1 MAELAPNI
9 QPATASPSVEKVSS
23 PWRDAWK
30 TFLKNKMAIT
40 GVAIIIFFVLIA
52 IFAPVITQY
61 PYDEGNLMDKNK
73 PPSAEHWFGTD
84 YNGRDLFTRV
94 IYGARISL
102 WVGTF
107 SVFGSI
113 IAGTFLGLL
122 AGYYGRWVDS
132 LISRFFDIML
142 AFPSI
147 LLAIAIVSI
156 LGPSLSNALLA
167 IAIINIP
174 TYGRLVR
181 SKVLSLKE
189 EEYVM
194 AARAMGMKDSRILL
208 RHILPNSIAPVIVT
222 GTLGI
227 ATAIIEAAALGFLGL
242 GAQPPEPEWGKML
255 ADSREYIQ
263 KAPWTVI
270 FPGLSIMLT
279 VLGFNLIGDG
289 LRDALDPRMK
299 N

>member
-1 MAELAPNI
+1 MADTQI
-9 QPATASPSVEKVSS
+9 QTVAVKQAEEPVSS
-23 PWRDAWK
+23 PWRDAWRI
-30 TFLKNKMAIT
+30 LRKNRMAMV
-40 GVAIIIFFVLIA
+40 GLGIIIAFILVA
-52 IFAPVITQY
+52 IFAPALAPY
-61 PYDEGNLMDKNK
+61 PYDQGELVLKNK
-73 PPSAEHWFGTD
+73 PPSEEHWFGTD
-84 YNGRDLFTRV
+84 YNGRDVFSRV
-94 IYGARISL
+94 VYGARISL

-107 SVFGSI
+107 SVIGSVM
-113 IAGTFLGLL
+113 AGTILGML
-122 AGYYGRWVDS
+122 AGYYGRWIDM
-132 LISRFFDIML
+132 LISRIFDVML

-147 LLAIAIVSI
+147 LLAIAIVAI
-156 LGPSLSNALLA
+156 LGPSLQNALLA
-167 IAIINIP
+167 ISIINVP
-174 TYGRLVR
+174 TFGRLVR
-181 SKVLSLKE
+181 SRVLSLKE

-194 AARAMGMKDSRILL
+194 AARAIGMKDSRILVQ
-208 RHILPNSIAPVIVT
+208 HILPNSLAPIIVT

-255 ADSREYIQ
+255 ADSRQYIQ

>member
-1 MAELAPNI
+1 MADI
-9 QPATASPSVEKVSS
+9 QVQNVPLKQADEQIIS
-23 PWRDAWK
+23 PWREAWG
-30 TFLKNKMAIT
+30 TLRKNKLALVGMGIILFFIV
-40 GVAIIIFFVLIA
+40 VALLAPII
-52 IFAPVITQY
+52 APY
-61 PYDEGNLMDKNK
+61 HYSDDYDLLKKNQ

-84 YNGRDLFTRV
+84 YNGRDVLSRV

-107 SVFGSI
+107 SVIGSVL
-113 IAGTFLGLL
+113 AGTILGLL
-122 AGYYGRWVDS
+122 AGYYGKWVDT
-132 LISRFFDIML
+132 LISRLFDIML

-147 LLAIAIVSI
+147 LLAIAIVAI
-156 LGPSLSNALLA
+156 LGPSLQNALLA
-167 IAIINIP
+167 IAIVNIP
-174 TYGRLVR
+174 TFGRLVR
-181 SKVLSLKE
+181 SRVLSLKE
-189 EEYVM
+189 EEFVT
-194 AARAMGMKDSRILL
+194 AARAIGMKDSRILL
-208 RHILPNSIAPVIVT
+208 QHILPNSMAPIIVT

-242 GAQPPEPEWGKML
+242 GAQAPEPEWGKML
-255 ADSREYIQ
+255 SDSRQYIQ
-263 KAPWTVI
+263 KAPWTVV

>member
-1 MAELAPNI
+1 MAEVNVQTYPVKQEDEQVI
-9 QPATASPSVEKVSS
+9 S
-23 PWRDAWK
+23 PWREAWR
-30 TFLKNKMAIT
+30 TLRKNKLALVGM
-40 GVAIIIFFVLIA
+40 GIICFFVIVA
-52 IFAPVITQY
+52 IFAPVLA
-61 PYDEGNLMDKNK
+61 PYAYDVGDLKMKNR
-73 PPSAEHWFGTD
+73 PPSEQHLFGTD
-84 YNGRDLFTRV
+84 YNGRDVLSRV

-107 SVFGSI
+107 AVIGSVV
-113 IAGTFLGLL
+113 AGTILGLL
-122 AGYYGRWVDS
+122 AGYYGRWVDA
-132 LISRFFDIML
+132 LISRIFDIML

-147 LLAIAIVSI
+147 LLAIAIVAI
-156 LGPSLSNALLA
+156 LGPSLQNALLA
-167 IAIINIP
+167 IAIVNIP
-174 TYGRLVR
+174 TFGRLVR
-181 SKVLSLKE
+181 SRVLSLKE
-189 EEYVM
+189 EEFVM
-194 AARAMGMKDSRILL
+194 AARAIGMKDSRILL
-208 RHILPNSIAPVIVT
+208 QHILPNSMAPIIVT

-242 GAQPPEPEWGKML
+242 GAQAPEPEWGKML
-255 ADSREYIQ
+255 SDSRQYIQ